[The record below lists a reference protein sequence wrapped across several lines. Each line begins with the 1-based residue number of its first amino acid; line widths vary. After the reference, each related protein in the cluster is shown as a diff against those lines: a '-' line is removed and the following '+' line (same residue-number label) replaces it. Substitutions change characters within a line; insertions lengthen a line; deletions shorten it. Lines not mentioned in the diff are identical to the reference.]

1 MKENEGVL
9 KIKTMVNDDCSYYD
23 PSSMCSIV
31 DCLKCNNSTTRIIL
45 PDGRQI
51 GDEDYYMISRNEE
64 KYLIKFFD
72 KIPLRKEMDE
82 YLINPLSDY
91 QLIRVSD
98 GTIMRNRPTMDN
110 KKENNF
116 GNSKKK
122 IRKIKKNK

>member
-1 MKENEGVL
+1 
-9 KIKTMVNDDCSYYD
+9 
-23 PSSMCSIV
+23 
-31 DCLKCNNSTTRIIL
+31 
-45 PDGRQI
+45 
-51 GDEDYYMISRNEE
+51 
-64 KYLIKFFD
+64 
-72 KIPLRKEMDE
+72 MDE

-98 GTIMRNRPTMDN
+98 GIIIRNRPTMDN

>member
-1 MKENEGVL
+1 MK
-9 KIKTMVNDDCSYYD
+9 K
-23 PSSMCSIV
+23 
-31 DCLKCNNSTTRIIL
+31 
-45 PDGRQI
+45 
-51 GDEDYYMISRNEE
+51 

-98 GTIMRNRPTMDN
+98 GTIMRNRPTIDN